1 MGRSSH
7 RCELQPGSVVILP
20 MKYLYLFNLLLLP
33 VALSAQPYAI
43 GSMAMNFYDADRD
56 RDVPCELHYP
66 AATAGDDV
74 PVNEGAFP
82 VIVIGHG
89 FVMTVDAYTYLWEHY
104 APLGYIVV
112 LPTTEAGFAPDHAAF
127 GADLAFL
134 GSALTLASDDVASPF
149 YQHVAPSTVL
159 MGHSMGGGAAFLG
172 SASNSALR
180 ALVTFAPAETNPSAV
195 AAASLVQVPTL
206 VFAASEDCVTPI
218 ADHSEPMY
226 AALTVPCKAFVNIT
240 GGGHCYFGDD
250 SFTCSFGELTCGPD
264 LTISR
269 EQQHAAVTDI
279 TDLWL
284 RYHVLDDATALTPL
298 LDSLASTT
306 RFIAETTCL
315 STSVASGAGD
325 ASGFSAWFT
334 EGQLNIEGC
343 VPGERLV
350 LMDDLGR
357 ICWSGRVVREGR
369 TAVLLPL
376 PAGVFV
382 LGAESQDQRRACRFV
397 LAR

>member
-1 MGRSSH
+1 
-7 RCELQPGSVVILP
+7 
-20 MKYLYLFNLLLLP
+20 MKYLYLFSLLVLSL
-33 VALSAQPYAI
+33 ACSAQPYAI
-43 GSMAMNFYDADRD
+43 GSTSMTFYDADRD
-56 RDVPCELHYP
+56 RDVPCDLHYP
-66 AATAGDDV
+66 AAVAGDDV
-74 PVNEGAFP
+74 PVNDGTFP

-112 LPTTEAGFAPDHAAF
+112 LPTTEGGFSPDHGAF

-134 GSALTLASDDVASPF
+134 GSAFALANDDVASPF

-172 SASNSALR
+172 SASNAALR

-195 AAASLVQVPTL
+195 AAAALVQTPTL

-218 ADHSEPMY
+218 ADHSAPMY

-264 LTISR
+264 LTISL
-269 EQQHAAVTDI
+269 EQQHAVVTDI

-284 RYHVLDDATALTPL
+284 RYHVLDDATALSPL

-306 RFIAETTCL
+306 RFIAQNTCL
-315 STSVASGAGD
+315 STSVTSGGTDVPGLA
-325 ASGFSAWFT
+325 AWFAD
-334 EGQLNIEGC
+334 GRLNVQGC
-343 VPGERLV
+343 VPGERLE
-350 LMDDLGR
+350 LMDGLGR
-357 ICWSGRVVREGR
+357 TCWIGSAVSDRQT
-369 TAVLLPL
+369 TAFLALPH
-376 PAGVFV
+376 GSYV
-382 LGAESQDQRRACRFV
+382 LGAASEDQRRTCRLV
-397 LAR
+397 LAP